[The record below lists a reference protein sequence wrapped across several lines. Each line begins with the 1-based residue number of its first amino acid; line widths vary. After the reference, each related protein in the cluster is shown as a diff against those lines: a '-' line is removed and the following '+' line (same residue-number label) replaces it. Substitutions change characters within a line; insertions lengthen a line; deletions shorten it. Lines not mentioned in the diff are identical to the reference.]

1 VFLLDAGLDGLYTA
15 ILKDRISSDPD
26 EAKAVMAI
34 LARVMAAA
42 EPLSV
47 EMLKALCLTV
57 DEQQQVDQ
65 AIPLLGAVLSVH
77 GVGGIRPLH
86 TSFRDY
92 LIDKEMSL
100 SFFVDLD
107 QGHQDLAYAT
117 FEVMKKELHFNICQ
131 IKSSYFLNSSLTPE
145 QLALI
150 SPALFYSCQFWAYH
164 LQLQK
169 DTGAFE
175 DKVCYFMKN
184 QVLFWIEALSAR
196 KAYNVAVSAIE
207 SLQEVWKQIVL
218 YMIIIY

>member
-1 VFLLDAGLDGLYTA
+1 
-15 ILKDRISSDPD
+15 
-26 EAKAVMAI
+26 MAI

-57 DEQQQVDQ
+57 DEQQQIDQ
-65 AIPLLGAVLSVH
+65 SIPLLGAVLSVH
-77 GVGGIRPLH
+77 GGGGIHPLH

-92 LIDKEMSL
+92 LIDKERSV
-100 SFFVDLD
+100 SFFVDLN
-107 QGHQDLAYAT
+107 QGHQDLAKAT

-175 DKVCYFMKN
+175 GRVCYFMKE
-184 QVLFWIEALSAR
+184 QLLFWIEVLSAR

-207 SLQEVWKQIVL
+207 SLEEVWKQVVL
-218 YMIIIY
+218 YMTIIY